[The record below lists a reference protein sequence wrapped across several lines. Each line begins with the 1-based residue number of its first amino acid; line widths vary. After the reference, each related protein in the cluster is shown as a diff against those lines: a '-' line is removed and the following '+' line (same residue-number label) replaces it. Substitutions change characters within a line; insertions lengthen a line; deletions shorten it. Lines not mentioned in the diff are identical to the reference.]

1 MLDCWASK
9 LSHPLDDFS
18 AWQPD
23 QASGARDAGLMERAG
38 RRVGP
43 AGLLKKR
50 NNWLDDKVVF
60 AIKDDNLE
68 DAARSMWRL
77 TAAMRARQGQLNLS
91 VTDLADS
98 AKVRRQT
105 VTDLLMGRTWADTR
119 TLGLLCSVL
128 GLQLDAVLPE
138 RPYG

>member
-1 MLDCWASK
+1 
-9 LSHPLDDFS
+9 
-18 AWQPD
+18 
-23 QASGARDAGLMERAG
+23 MERAG

-43 AGLLKKR
+43 AGLLKKKS
-50 NNWLDDKVVF
+50 NWLDDKVVF

-68 DAARSMWRL
+68 AAAQNMWRL
-77 TAAMRARQGQLNLS
+77 TRAMRARQGQMNLS

-128 GLQLDAVLPE
+128 GLSLEAVVPE